1 MAEDKSFADTQPQAA
16 CPAAMPPG
24 KPSALP
30 SAPPSTLPPAL
41 PSFMPAPQA
50 RALPAARADA
60 GNRRWRSTELFG
72 QASEIEI
79 EHGQAVYRL
88 RRTSLGKLILT
99 K

>member
-30 SAPPSTLPPAL
+30 STLPPAL
-41 PSFMPAPQA
+41 PSFMPAFQA

-60 GNRRWRSTELFG
+60 ANRRWRSAELFG

>member
-1 MAEDKSFADTQPQAA
+1 
-16 CPAAMPPG
+16 MPPG
-24 KPSALP
+24 KPSALPSALP

-41 PSFMPAPQA
+41 PSFMPAFQA

-60 GNRRWRSTELFG
+60 ANRRWRSAELFG